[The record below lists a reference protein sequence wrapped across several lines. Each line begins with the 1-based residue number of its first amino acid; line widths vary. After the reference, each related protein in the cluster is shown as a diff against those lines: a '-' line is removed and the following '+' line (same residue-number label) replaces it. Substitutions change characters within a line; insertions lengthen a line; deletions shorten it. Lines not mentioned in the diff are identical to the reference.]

1 MSFSLFWAAMSCI
14 LVGCCTMVLAA
25 GGRKLRQLD
34 EVDTGILRPQPMV
47 TVIVPA
53 CNEEENIERAVVSL
67 LAQDYSNLEIL
78 VVNDR
83 SIDGTAGVLKGLQV
97 QYPQLAIH
105 EITDLPEGWLGKSHA
120 LAQGAE
126 LANGEY
132 LLFTDADVI
141 MQPTT
146 ISRAIG
152 LMVAERLDHLALTFE
167 NITSGWLLNCLI
179 LEIGLGLFCIFRPW
193 AARNPQSSAFIGV
206 GAFNLV
212 KRSAYQAVGG
222 HESIK
227 MHPVDD
233 LMLGKILKEHGFR
246 QDCLL
251 GRTFVAVPWYNT
263 VGAMIDGL
271 QKNVFSL
278 VHYRVGLVFPMLFL
292 HILMNITPV
301 WGMIFSQGTERALW
315 VTALLMKLLY
325 SFFGLLRQRLPVWY
339 LPGAVLTPYIVLY
352 IILRSVC
359 EVLRNG
365 GITWRG
371 RHYPLNELK
380 KSRALIFEYSTKIST

>member
-1 MSFSLFWAAMSCI
+1 MSFSVFWAAISCI

-34 EVDTGILRPQPMV
+34 EVDTASLCPEPSV

-53 CNEEENIERAVVSL
+53 CNEEENIEQAVLSL
-67 LAQDYSNLEIL
+67 LAQDYSNMEIL

-83 SIDGTAGVLKGLQV
+83 SIDGTAGVLGGLQGK
-97 QYPQLAIH
+97 YPHLKIH

-126 LANGEY
+126 LASGEY

-146 ISRAIG
+146 IRMAIR
-152 LMVAERLDHLALTFE
+152 LMVAEKLDHLALTFE

-193 AARNPQSSAFIGV
+193 AARNPKSSAFIGV
-206 GAFNLV
+206 GAFNMV

-222 HESIK
+222 HEQIK

-233 LMLGKILKEHGFR
+233 LMLGKILKEQGFR

-251 GRTFVAVPWYNT
+251 GKEFVAVPWYNT

-278 VHYRVGLVFPMLFL
+278 VHYRVVFVFPMLFV
-292 HILMNITPV
+292 HILMNILPV
-301 WGMIFSQGTERALW
+301 WGVIFSQGTERALW
-315 VTALLMKLLY
+315 AAALFMKLLY
-325 SFFGLLRQRLPVWY
+325 YFFGLLRQRLPVWF
-339 LPGAVLTPYIVLY
+339 LPGAVLTPYIVLH
-352 IILRSVC
+352 IILRSVF
-359 EVLRNG
+359 EVLRND

-371 RHYPLNELK
+371 RHYPLKELK
-380 KSRALIFEYSTKIST
+380 KSRALIF